1 MAAKIGTLWRHKQHA
16 MVSLAV
22 WRRRREILNPSVL
35 IVDDEPMTRNLL
47 RLMLERVGFDILEAE
62 DGLQALEAVARARP
76 NLLILDVMMPNMDGI
91 TVCETLRAQAETTV
105 LPIILLSARTSS
117 EAVRTGLNAGANKYM
132 AKPVVREELIR
143 TMRELLAAVAQA
155 GD

>member
-1 MAAKIGTLWRHKQHA
+1 MAAKIGPLWKHKQYA

-22 WRRRREILNPSVL
+22 WRRRREILNPSIL

-62 DGLQALEAVARARP
+62 DGLKALEAVEQDRP
-76 NLLILDVMMPNMDGI
+76 DLLILDVMMPNMDGI
-91 TVCETLRAQAETTV
+91 TVCETLRAQAETAV
-105 LPIILLSARTSS
+105 LPIILLSARTSP
-117 EAVRTGLNAGANKYM
+117 EAVRTGLEAGANKYM
-132 AKPVVREELIR
+132 AKPVSREALIH
-143 TMRELLAAVAQA
+143 TIKEMLATVPQA